1 MHLRKPKRPK
11 PKHKRPGWQARPLV
25 IFSLLVAYLGIALIT
40 YPTAAQWVSQY
51 HQSIIVRDMNQ
62 EIKNVELQGQGRISE
77 AQHYNAEL
85 RSGAIIESNSNIA
98 KGEVGEES
106 SVKNYHDLLSVN
118 GSGYMGRIIIPSI
131 EVDLP
136 IYHGTSDTVLERGI
150 GHLEGT
156 SLPVGG
162 ISTRSVLTGHRGL
175 ANAEM
180 FSNLDE
186 VAVGDTFSV
195 AILGEVFTYRVRD
208 IKVIAPEE
216 TESIRP
222 EAGKDLMTLITCTP
236 LGVNSHRILVTGE
249 RVIPSPQED
258 KDLALAEPNLPH
270 FPWWIVWMVAAFSF
284 MLIYIW
290 FSGKPMRSR
299 HKQDI
304 GKCTQK
310 VETPLKRK
318 QMQRNIRHIRG

>member
-1 MHLRKPKRPK
+1 MYLRKQKRPK
-11 PKHKRPGWQARPLV
+11 PKHKAPRWQARPLV
-25 IFSLLVAYLGIALIT
+25 IVSLLIAYLGIVLIT
-40 YPTAAQWVSQY
+40 YPSAAQWVSQY

-62 EIKNVELQGQGRISE
+62 EIINVAPQNQAKISE
-77 AQHYNAEL
+77 AQHYNEEL
-85 RSGAIIESNSNIA
+85 RSGATIESNANIA
-98 KGEVGEES
+98 KGEAGAAPS
-106 SVKNYHDLLSVN
+106 IKNYYDLLSVN

-136 IYHGTSDTVLERGI
+136 IYHGTSDTVLETGI

-162 ISTRSVLTGHRGL
+162 TSTRSVLTGHRGL

-180 FSNLDE
+180 FSNLDK
-186 VAVGDTFSV
+186 VAVADTFSV

-222 EAGKDLMTLITCTP
+222 EADKDLMTLITCTP

-258 KDLALAEPNLPH
+258 KTLALAEPNLPH
-270 FPWWIVWMVAAFSF
+270 FPWWIVWLVSAFIF
-284 MLIYIW
+284 MLVYIW
-290 FSGKPMRSR
+290 ISGRPVKSA
-299 HKQDI
+299 
-304 GKCTQK
+304 QK
-310 VETPLKRK
+310 RTNRGSTKDTENRVEDSANR
-318 QMQRNIRHIRG
+318 QNIRHASR